1 MSHSLIVIG
10 LTLSLVAQT
19 PRHAVSDD
27 PVPIKYGIWSGKKSV
42 LSVAGGEVFLS
53 NRHPTKWQID
63 ETKKGSTVRLVSID
77 KWDGWYLSCD
87 PRGKKKPVFL
97 SKKLTAA
104 SYWSLVSM
112 ESQHPGS
119 ITANAGKLK
128 DWYLDRGEAVKRKDK
143 DGEAYTVH
151 RVVLTKEPKRIL
163 KFYIYP
169 VAP

>member
-1 MSHSLIVIG
+1 MNRTLIVIG
-10 LTLSLVAQT
+10 LTLFLVAQT

-27 PVPIKYGIWSGKKSV
+27 PVPIKYGIWSGKQSV

-63 ETKKGSTVRLVSID
+63 ETRKGTTVRLGSND

-87 PRGKKKPVFL
+87 PKGKKKTVFL
-97 SKKLTAA
+97 SKKLTAG
-104 SYWSLVSM
+104 SYWSPVSI
-112 ESQHPGS
+112 ESPHPGS

-128 DWYLDRGEAVKRKDK
+128 DWHLDTGQAVKRKDK
-143 DGEAYTVH
+143 DGEAYTAH